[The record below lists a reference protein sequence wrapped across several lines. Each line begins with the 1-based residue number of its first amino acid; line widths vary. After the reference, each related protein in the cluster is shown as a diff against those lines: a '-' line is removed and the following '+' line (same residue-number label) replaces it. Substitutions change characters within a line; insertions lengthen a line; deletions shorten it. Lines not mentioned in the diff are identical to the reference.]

1 MRWWRYYY
9 PFLNS
14 PVRIMHRAE
23 RTQDGQFYRA
33 AMYCPLDTLAWNGIR
48 HIREKMKCP
57 TESAGPRT
65 D

>member
-14 PVRIMHRAE
+14 EVRICHRAE
-23 RTQDGQFYRA
+23 LMQTPQFYRA

-48 HIREKMKCP
+48 NIRAKLSP
-57 TESAGPRT
+57 
-65 D
+65 